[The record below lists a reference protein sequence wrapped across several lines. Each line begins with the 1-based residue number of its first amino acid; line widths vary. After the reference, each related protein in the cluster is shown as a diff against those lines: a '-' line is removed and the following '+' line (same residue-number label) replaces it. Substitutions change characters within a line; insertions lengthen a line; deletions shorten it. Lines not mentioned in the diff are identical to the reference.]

1 MMGGVPMRT
10 VKTRFLA
17 AMLTL
22 ILLAPLPVARADD
35 DETEELEQ
43 QLENLRQQAEI
54 QQEKTEQIQGRI
66 DTVSEQIRQLS
77 AAVSEAERDYRAVKQ
92 DLDAVEAR
100 IDENQALLERT
111 EADLAERTGILRR
124 RVRDIYING
133 KVSYVDVLFGA
144 RDFKDFMT
152 RMDLLAR
159 VIRNDF
165 QLVQKVLADKRVVE
179 KARAELEKERA
190 AQAMLAKEADARQ
203 QELRQR
209 KREKDRLL
217 EKMETDKELSQQ
229 AYEEIVAASKEIEKL
244 IRQSRYHYSGP
255 TTGSGGMIWPI
266 EGEITSPFGWRV
278 HPITG
283 DARFHSGI
291 DIGGDYGD
299 PIRAAAAGQVIYAGW
314 ISGYGYAVII
324 DHGGGIS
331 TLYGHNESLA
341 VSEGQMVAQGQ
352 VIAYCGSTG
361 NSTGPHCHF
370 EVREGGEPVEPLGYL

>member
-1 MMGGVPMRT
+1 M
-10 VKTRFLA
+10 
-17 AMLTL
+17 
-22 ILLAPLPVARADD
+22 
-35 DETEELEQ
+35 
-43 QLENLRQQAEI
+43 
-54 QQEKTEQIQGRI
+54 
-66 DTVSEQIRQLS
+66 
-77 AAVSEAERDYRAVKQ
+77 
-92 DLDAVEAR
+92 
-100 IDENQALLERT
+100 
-111 EADLAERTGILRR
+111 
-124 RVRDIYING
+124 
-133 KVSYVDVLFGA
+133 
-144 RDFKDFMT
+144 
-152 RMDLLAR
+152 
-159 VIRNDF
+159 IRNDF

-190 AQAMLAKEADARQ
+190 AQAALAKEADARQ

-266 EGEITSPFGWRV
+266 EGEITSPFGWHV

>member
-1 MMGGVPMRT
+1 MKRVKEKAVIGILALT
-10 VKTRFLA
+10 VFVSPWAVALA
-17 AMLTL
+17 
-22 ILLAPLPVARADD
+22 D

-43 QLENLRQQAEI
+43 QLESLRQQAEM
-54 QQEKTEQIQGRI
+54 QQEETARIQVGI
-66 DTVSEQIRQLS
+66 DTVSAQIRQLS
-77 AAVSEAERDYRAVKQ
+77 DEVRDAETAYRAVKR
-92 DLDAVEAR
+92 DLDAVDAR
-100 IDENQALLERT
+100 IRDNQALLEKTT
-111 EADLAERTGILRR
+111 EDLENKTWRLRR
-124 RVRDIYING
+124 RVRDIYMNG
-133 KVSYVDVLFGA
+133 QVSYLDALFGVK
-144 RDFKDFMT
+144 DFKDFLT
-152 RMDLLAR
+152 RMDLLSR
-159 VIRNDF
+159 VIRSDF
-165 QLVQKVLADKRVVE
+165 RLVQQVVADKRVVE
-179 KARAELEKERA
+179 KARADLEAERKAQAKLTRA
-190 AQAMLAKEADARQ
+190 ASDRQ
-203 QELRQR
+203 QVLRVKKQD
-209 KREKDRLL
+209 KDRLL
-217 EKMETDKELSQQ
+217 KKMETDKELSQQ

-244 IRQSRYHYSGP
+244 IQESRYHYPGG
-255 TTGSGGMIWPI
+255 TAGAGGMIWPI

-299 PIRAAAAGQVIYAGW
+299 PIHAAAAGQVIYSGW

-331 TLYGHNESLA
+331 TLYGHNEALA